1 MSAEKFATLKTAP
14 EGDLAAL
21 AAETWQI
28 LASEPGFHPARDA
41 AAMRAFVRRGAGA
54 APPGTLARTWRMIAG
69 DAWAAGVGQAG
80 GKNLKRVVT
89 AGGDPVA
96 TETLARGYFGYSV
109 PFTQASD
116 VREALDRVAATPG
129 EVACLPWPEQ
139 SGPGQWWPMLNE
151 QKLRGLSVLACWPSI
166 LDAPDPAAPGADRC
180 VAIVGALPVESS
192 GEDDML
198 ATCHDDR
205 HEAVGLLAHL
215 GLKAEVTARVRSLAL
230 LRIRDFLAPDDG
242 RIEQAIR
249 LGLDG
254 LRIVGV
260 RPRP

>member
-21 AAETWQI
+21 TAEASRALAAD
-28 LASEPGFHPARDA
+28 PGFHPSRDA
-41 AAMRAFVRRGAGA
+41 AGMRAFVRRGAGGA
-54 APPGTLARTWRMIAG
+54 SSGTLARVWRTLAG
-69 DAWAAGVGQAG
+69 DAWATGRAV
-80 GKNLKRVVT
+80 KRVLT
-89 AGGDPVA
+89 AGGDPV
-96 TETLARGYFGYSV
+96 TMETLARGYFGFSA
-109 PFTQASD
+109 PLTPTAEI
-116 VREALDRVAATPG
+116 REALDRVAVTPG
-129 EVACLPWPEQ
+129 EVVCLPWPEQ

-151 QKLRGLSVLACWPSI
+151 QKLRGLSVVGCWPLI
-166 LDAPDPAAPGADRC
+166 AGEPDPATPGADPSMA
-180 VAIVGALPVESS
+180 VVGALPVESS

-215 GLKAEVTARVRSLAL
+215 GLKARVTARVRSLAL
-230 LRIRDFLAPDDG
+230 LRIEGFVAPDDG
-242 RIEQAIR
+242 RIEQAAR

-254 LRIVGV
+254 LRVVGV